1 MNKLEFLDSLR
12 SGLVGLP
19 MTAIE
24 DRVNFYSE
32 MIDDRIED
40 GLSEEE
46 AVAEIGNVED
56 IVSQIIGETPLF
68 EIVKEKVHKK
78 RKLRAWEIVLLTLGF
93 PVWFPIIISLLIVI
107 FTLYICLWVVFVC
120 FVACAL
126 AGFMCSIIFMVEGH
140 SLAAI
145 FMLAAGFVLAGL
157 SIFMFYCCILATKG
171 TAMLLKKSVLGI
183 KNIFVE
189 KENE

>member
-19 MTAIE
+19 VTAID

-93 PVWFPIIISLLIVI
+93 PVWFSIIISLLIVI

-120 FVACAL
+120 FVACTL

-140 SLAAI
+140 SPAAI